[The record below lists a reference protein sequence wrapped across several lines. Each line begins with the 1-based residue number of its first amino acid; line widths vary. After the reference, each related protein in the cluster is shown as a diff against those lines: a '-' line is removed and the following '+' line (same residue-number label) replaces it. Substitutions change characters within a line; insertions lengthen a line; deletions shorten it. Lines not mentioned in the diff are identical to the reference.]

1 MNNKSDWRNWNVA
14 ITGINAR
21 SDNPGPGCAVAR
33 SIKESRR
40 FRGRLIGLGYDVLDA
55 GLYNR
60 EIFESGYLIP
70 YPASGEHALL
80 ERIQEIHAV
89 EPIDAIIPCL
99 DSEMVSFIRIGSEL
113 SELGI
118 RMLIPDREQLMAR
131 AKSSLPEL
139 CQSVGLDTPEIRTIS
154 DPRFFES
161 FNDFEDN
168 SWQFPIMLKGIFYD
182 AQVVYSREEARAVFG
197 RLVSTWG
204 FPVLAQKLVKGDE
217 YNLTAIGDG
226 TGSMYGEVMMRK
238 RAITEKGKAW
248 AGVTMN
254 DPDMKEA
261 ASLLVQKLKW
271 KGPFELEAMR
281 GSDGRLNIIEINP
294 RFPSWIYT
302 TTGVGR
308 NLPLTLLQMLADDY
322 GSIHFDP
329 PRCGMLFVRYAEEML
344 VELSEF
350 ESVFVKGSAMTN
362 RAVARPLEY
371 SEFGADR

>member
-1 MNNKSDWRNWNVA
+1 
-14 ITGINAR
+14 
-21 SDNPGPGCAVAR
+21 
-33 SIKESRR
+33 
-40 FRGRLIGLGYDVLDA
+40 
-55 GLYNR
+55 
-60 EIFESGYLIP
+60 
-70 YPASGEHALL
+70 
-80 ERIQEIHAV
+80 
-89 EPIDAIIPCL
+89 
-99 DSEMVSFIRIGSEL
+99 MVSFIRIRSEL
-113 SELGI
+113 SDLGI

-131 AKSSLPEL
+131 AKGNLPAL
-139 CQSVGLDTPEIRTIS
+139 CQSIGLDTPEIRTIS

-161 FNDFEDN
+161 FEDLDDN
-168 SWQFPIMLKGIFYD
+168 SWQFPLMLKGVFYD
-182 AQVVYSREEARAVFG
+182 AQAVYSIEEARAVFG
-197 RLVSTWG
+197 RLVATWG
-204 FPVLAQKLVKGDE
+204 FPVLAQKMVKGDE

-271 KGPFELEAMR
+271 RGPFELEAMR
-281 GSDGRLNIIEINP
+281 DKDGRLNIIESNP

-308 NLPLTLLQMLADDY
+308 NLPLALLQMLASDY
-322 GSIHFDP
+322 GSIQFDP

-350 ESVFVKGSAMTN
+350 ESVFVNGSAMTN

-371 SEFGADR
+371 SESGVDR